1 MYIADLIK
9 KECWDSM
16 VVKGRGIVGFH
27 ADLEVHNFPLRERTL
42 EYINKQDAIKE
53 RRRIEIAEL
62 LVGTSEVLPG
72 STRIEIAELL
82 VGTSEVLVPALR

>member
-27 ADLEVHNFPLRERTL
+27 ADLEVHNFPLRQRSL
-42 EYINKQDAIKE
+42 EYMNKLETIKE
-53 RRRIEIAEL
+53 RRRTEMAEL
-62 LVGTSEVLPG
+62 LVRTSRDLNKCTQNLTLYE
-72 STRIEIAELL
+72 SN
-82 VGTSEVLVPALR
+82 TSALYK